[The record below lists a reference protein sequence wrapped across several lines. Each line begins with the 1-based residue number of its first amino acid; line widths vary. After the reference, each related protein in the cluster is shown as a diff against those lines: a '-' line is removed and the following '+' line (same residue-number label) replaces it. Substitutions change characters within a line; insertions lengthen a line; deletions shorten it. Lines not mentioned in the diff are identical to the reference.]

1 MSVHRYDRGALAAD
15 YARAAIGILL
25 TAGPMLLA
33 RPAAPMMAL
42 LGGLAGLFALYGAR
56 TWIRSAT
63 RITLDEEGISASGPR
78 RATLRWQALARIKL
92 NYYSTR
98 RDRTK
103 GWMQMKLEGEGETV
117 RLDSSL
123 EGFVEIARRAAREAA
138 LRRVELPPATRTN
151 LAALG
156 IGDGRPRTQDPDL

>member
-1 MSVHRYDRGALAAD
+1 V
-15 YARAAIGILL
+15 
-25 TAGPMLLA
+25 LLA
-33 RPAAPMMAL
+33 RPAAPMMAF
-42 LGGLAGLFALYGAR
+42 LGALAGLFAVYGAR

-63 RITLDEEGISASGPR
+63 RITLDEEEISASGPR
-78 RATLRWQALARIKL
+78 KATLRWHELVRIKL

-103 GWMQMKLEGEGETV
+103 GWMQMKLEGDGETV

-123 EGFVEIARRAAREAA
+123 EGFADIARRAAREAA
-138 LRRVELPPATRTN
+138 LRGIVLPPATRTN

-156 IGDGRPRTQDPDL
+156 IGDMGPNTQDPDR